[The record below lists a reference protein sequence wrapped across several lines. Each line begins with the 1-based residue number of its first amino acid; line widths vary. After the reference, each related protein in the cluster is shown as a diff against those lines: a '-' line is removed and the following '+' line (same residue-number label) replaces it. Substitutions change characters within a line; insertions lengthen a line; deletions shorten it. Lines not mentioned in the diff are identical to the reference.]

1 MTLHWPSGVLRVPTS
16 SPSPPHPSPVLVIV
30 SDLHLSD
37 GSLGPTVPA
46 AAMEFFGG
54 KLNELA
60 LAAGVRRDGRY
71 RPIEAIDLV
80 LLGDVLDLIRSAAWL
95 STDARPW
102 HDPHSTSVFDAVS
115 RVTAGVLDQNDR
127 GIGNPAATG
136 AADVFGVPVRIHY
149 MVGDHDWP
157 LHLPG
162 EQYGWLRAQVVER
175 MGLANR
181 ADLPFP
187 HDPAESQKLLEVL
200 RRHRVLARHGDIY
213 DPIHFETDR
222 NSSSLGDALSI
233 ELFAR
238 FQLEMRRFD
247 GELSDETHAGLAEL
261 DDVCPMLLA
270 PAWIDNVLDNT
281 CNSAAMRADV
291 RSTWDRLV
299 DQLWNRPQSD
309 RARHGIPSIWLMD
322 WRNRCCSAAARDRTN
337 GIPMAIGL
345 ADCFNGDGDPS
356 ETYRR
361 HAFAEEAFR
370 NRRREI
376 RRLWTHAQPDFAS
389 LETNSAAH
397 RIAGPNLLQRRHLA
411 QHRLA
416 DTSFA
421 GRHADLSGVLR
432 TRRAATAARSKPG
445 RGTGRNRPSG
455 N

>member
-1 MTLHWPSGVLRVPTS
+1 M
-16 SPSPPHPSPVLVIV
+16 LVIV
-30 SDLHLSD
+30 SDLRLSD

-46 AAMEFFGG
+46 AAMDFFGG

-95 STDARPW
+95 SMDARPW

-115 RVTAGVLDQNDR
+115 RVTAGVLDQN
-127 GIGNPAATG
+127 AAALEILRQLAG
-136 AADVFGVPVRIHY
+136 GGVLGVPVRIHY

-162 EQYGWLRAQVVER
+162 DKFGWLRAQVVER

-187 HDPAESQKLLEVL
+187 HDPAESQKLLEAL
-200 RRHRVLARHGDIY
+200 RQHRVLARHGDIY

-270 PAWIDNVLDNT
+270 PAWIDNVMDNT
-281 CNSAAMRADV
+281 CDSAAARADV

-299 DQLWNRPQSD
+299 EQLLESPAIRS
-309 RARHGIPSIWLMD
+309 
-322 WRNRCCSAAARDRTN
+322 RDAWHPVDLIDALAESLLFRRRSRSNKRYSN
-337 GIPMAIGL
+337 GIGL
-345 ADCFNGDGDPS
+345 AGCFNGDPS

-361 HAFAEEAFR
+361 HAFSEERLR
-370 NRRREI
+370 NGNAKYVVYGHTR
-376 RRLWTHAQPDFAS
+376 QPDFAS
-389 LETNSAAH
+389 LESNSAAH
-397 RIAGPNLLQRRHLA
+397 RSTDQIYFNAGTWRNTVSPTHCSP
-411 QHRLA
+411 A
-416 DTSFA
+416 DTLTYLAFYEQDEPNGCPFEA
-421 GRHADLSGVLR
+421 W
-432 TRRAATAARSKPG
+432 
-445 RGTGRNRPSG
+445 TGNWARPSIG
-455 N
+455 KLIHRFDSRQAA